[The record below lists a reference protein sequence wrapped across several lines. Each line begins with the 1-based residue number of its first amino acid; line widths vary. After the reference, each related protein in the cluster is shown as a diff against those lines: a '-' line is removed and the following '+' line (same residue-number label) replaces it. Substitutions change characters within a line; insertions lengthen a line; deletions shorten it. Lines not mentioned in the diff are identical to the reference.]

1 MDVKTAIRSGDA
13 GALRGLL
20 AEDPSRANAL
30 IVWGDNRGDGNC
42 ILTHPLHY
50 VCDMLFEGTLPM
62 GRELPLIE
70 ALIEAGAD
78 LDFQRDGRRGKN
90 DTPLIGAASL
100 GAEEV
105 GLRLLD
111 AGARPERRGMFGE
124 TALHWAALLGEDRLA
139 GRLMAG
145 SDVNLR
151 DEKYKSTPLGWAIHG
166 WRNPPAGNRGRQREV
181 VALLVGAGAEV
192 EAEWL
197 ESEEVR
203 GDVEMLAALRGGR
216 P

>member
-1 MDVKTAIRSGDA
+1 MDVKAAIRTGDA
-13 GALRGLL
+13 GALRRLL
-20 AEDPSRANAL
+20 VEDPSRANAL
-30 IVWGDNRGDGNC
+30 IVWGDNDRGDNDC

-50 VCDMLFEGTLPM
+50 VCDVLFEGTLLR
-62 GRELPLIE
+62 GRELALIE

-78 LDFQRDGRRGKN
+78 LDFQRDGRRGKS

-111 AGARPERRGMFGE
+111 AGARPELRGMFGE
-124 TALHWAALLGEDRLA
+124 TALHWAALLGEERLA

-151 DEKYKSTPLGWAIHG
+151 DAKYSSTPLGWAIHG
-166 WRNPPAGNRGRQREV
+166 WRNPPAGDCGRQREV
-181 VALLVGAGAEV
+181 AALLVGAGAKV
-192 EAEWL
+192 EA
-197 ESEEVR
+197 
-203 GDVEMLAALRGGR
+203 
-216 P
+216 